1 MEVYRC
7 LLLTLSFDGN
17 QSSNHEID
25 LYDVSKAL
33 MGFQRSLA
41 LTTHLVLHNEIIT
54 QAPSLKDAFILADPA
69 TEGSWKIGT
78 KIMVGVSFAYGLNFV
93 PNTSPVGHLVRSAYD
108 YVINE
113 TLGFHVDYDKSLG
126 QQYEELKKKDSKL
139 PVLEQHRL
147 DSLTEKCEIAIKEMH
162 RPIKGRETALTA
174 SIKAWTAPEVFKLLG
189 PTLNIDTYDNIGKT
203 ETDASEHIIVGKISS
218 YNSNTFKGRIYELE
232 EKRPIS
238 FELMNNAKTMSAI
251 NLITNSLV
259 VNARRDVGEGSNGV
273 IYCRAYKDTSK
284 TGTLK
289 KLTIIEVSD
298 RQFLEQ
304 GAIEL

>member
-7 LLLTLSFDGN
+7 LSLTLSYDGN

-25 LYDVSKAL
+25 LYDVAKAL

-54 QAPSLKDAFILADPA
+54 QAPALKEAFILASPPI
-69 TEGSWKIGT
+69 EGSWKIPA
-78 KIMVGVSFAYGLNFV
+78 KVMVPVSMLYALNFV
-93 PNTSPVGHLVRSAYD
+93 PSSSPVGHLVRSAYD
-108 YVINE
+108 YVVNE
-113 TLGFHVDYDKSLG
+113 TLGFHVDYDQSLG
-126 QQYEELKKKDSKL
+126 QQYEDLKQTDSKL

-147 DSLTEKCEIAIKEMH
+147 DSLAEKCEIAIKEMH
-162 RPIKGRETALTA
+162 RPIKGRETALSA
-174 SIKAWTAPEVFKLLG
+174 NIKAWSFSEAIQVLG
-189 PTLNIDTYDNIGKT
+189 PELNVDTYNSIGL
-203 ETDASEHIIVGKISS
+203 TDTDTRKHIIVGKISS

-238 FELMNNAKTMSAI
+238 FELLNDAKTQNAI

-259 VNARRDVGEGSNGV
+259 VNARREVEEGSNGV
-273 IYCRAYKDTSK
+273 IYCRAYKETSK

-289 KLTIIEVSD
+289 NLTIIEVSN
-298 RQFLEQ
+298 REFPGH
-304 GAIEL
+304 GAFEL